1 MMTKPC
7 SGLYVGFNLINNF
20 LALLAENTGR
30 FLLHQNKAAA
40 SNVFPRR
47 HRALQRNRKHYEGKP
62 TACPNS
68 SSLQV
73 SDVCVSDSLCW
84 SQLGY
89 RSIQTNLQLTLQN
102 TVLLLFHH
110 QSILPYIY
118 THKKKEKKESI
129 FSTFRTNDAFIPEIQ
144 TKRR

>member
-20 LALLAENTGR
+20 LALLAENTRR
-30 FLLHQNKAAA
+30 FLLHQNTMAA

-62 TACPNS
+62 IAYTNS
-68 SSLQV
+68 SLLQV
-73 SDVCVSDSLCW
+73 SDVCVSDSLRW
-84 SQLGY
+84 SQLGN
-89 RSIQTNLQLTLQN
+89 RSIQTNLQLTLQH

-110 QSILPYIY
+110 QSILPFIY
-118 THKKKEKKESI
+118 TPKKKKKRKS
-129 FSTFRTNDAFIPEIQ
+129 FQYFQN
-144 TKRR
+144 KRCSHT